1 MQQSDS
7 FSDAAWTELHDMS
20 ADHAGLAISA
30 SLCFTRCEASIE
42 NIWSR
47 VRDLAVECGWRLEQ
61 LSGAHTKRAC
71 ADQFLARLLT
81 HCWLVVS
88 HKKTMFFRRIAELR
102 SEVPPEGR
110 RSHDLRP
117 GRRGNGGQQAVSWY
131 AVMDVKNMPTRRW
144 HQCRGFLGLPQ
155 NHVIESRGLA
165 AATGT
170 ALCQELAAAEVPYE
184 VVPAVWV

>member
-1 MQQSDS
+1 MRHHS
-7 FSDAAWTELHDMS
+7 
-20 ADHAGLAISA
+20 GLAISA

-42 NIWSR
+42 NIWSP

-88 HKKTMFFRRIAELR
+88 HKKTMFFRRMAELR

-117 GRRGNGGQQAVSWY
+117 SRRGNGGQQAVSWY

-144 HQCRGFLGLPQ
+144 HQCRGFLGLHKIISSRAEGRPPRPVQ
-155 NHVIESRGLA
+155 PFPRSWQQRKFLTRLCQPSGSDFLCHVIGLLRTRRA
-165 AATGT
+165 H
-170 ALCQELAAAEVPYE
+170 LR
-184 VVPAVWV
+184 